1 MTRSVKFSR
10 CCTQCGKSLQIPI
23 SLLGKIVQC
32 NQCGFEFV
40 ASPSNPIVTKP
51 VDEFDLKVANLI
63 SAADVQLAAYSPPV

>member
-1 MTRSVKFSR
+1 
-10 CCTQCGKSLQIPI
+10 
-23 SLLGKIVQC
+23 LLGKIVQC